1 MAKNYE
7 KCEETEK
14 FMKGLIKRNPGEVEF
29 HQAVQ
34 EVVEDLMPFVLQNEE
49 YCKSQ
54 ILERMT
60 EPDRIVIF
68 RVSWEDDN
76 GNVRV
81 NRAWRV
87 QFNNSIGP
95 YKGGMR
101 FHPSVTLSI
110 LKFLGFEQ
118 VFKNSLTGLPMG
130 GGKGGS
136 DVRPQPSLCAGCFG
150 GPG

>member
-1 MAKNYE
+1 MPKNN
-7 KCEETEK
+7 KASKETEK
-14 FMKGLIKRNPGEVEF
+14 FVKGLIKRNPGEYEF

-34 EVVEDLMPFVLQNEE
+34 EVVEDLMPFVLQNDD
-49 YCKSQ
+49 YCKGQ

-68 RVSWEDDN
+68 RVCWEDDD

-101 FHPSVTLSI
+101 FHPSVTTKHI
-110 LKFLGFEQ
+110 KIPGF
-118 VFKNSLTGLPMG
+118 
-130 GGKGGS
+130 
-136 DVRPQPSLCAGCFG
+136 
-150 GPG
+150 